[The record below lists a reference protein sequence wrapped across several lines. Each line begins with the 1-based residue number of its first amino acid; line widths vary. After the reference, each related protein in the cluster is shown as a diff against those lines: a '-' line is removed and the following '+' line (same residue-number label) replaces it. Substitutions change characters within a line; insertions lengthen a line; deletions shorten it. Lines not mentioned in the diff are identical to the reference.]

1 MADVLDNE
9 KETNATSAT
18 TETKEKETT
27 KKETAKV
34 ESKTYR
40 GPTNHAIGNVVQ
52 FVNGFYSTADKKIQK
67 LIESDMLYG
76 TKIIKV

>member
-9 KETNATSAT
+9 TKGTPETPT
-18 TETKEKETT
+18 TKEKETA

-52 FVNGFYSTADKKIQK
+52 FANGFYSTSDKKIQK

-76 TKIIKV
+76 TKITEV